1 MKSNSKNRLF
11 EKYKIHPPN
20 KDSESRLLNY
30 NSISGNISLEVKAA
44 SFFQKIQTKP
54 IPSVYYQP
62 TKINKNSKNLTDNNL
77 RPTKYYTSLNK
88 EYFKKDY
95 HMIQPN
101 KQDESITYEDII
113 NRTNINLRP
122 FALNSQS
129 IDDSQSRIS
138 KNNKNNV
145 EDKKYPSNYSYFEY
159 KYTKKKKKEPDPNMK
174 NTISISISHNSENFR
189 NNILINNKFY
199 SSKENNVS
207 NSSLKQNLNRSHII
221 GQINN
226 SPLKNKILESHYY
239 KLQKDKINTLVNSTT
254 IQDSQKK
261 NLFFKHSFNNT
272 ISNNYDNNQSYIPI
286 NINNTFIKS
295 TVPRTPLIYS
305 QFKISS
311 PVKNDKGNINNT
323 VNKIKTERIDNFPSK
338 SEEKMTF
345 KKLIFNNAKNK
356 NLIKYKKKIEKA
368 SNKTPSITQPFKLS
382 IEKMSNSPRTEKT
395 KNFTKSNT
403 STNTNISTN
412 TNSINNTNII
422 NKSNNKVLITIT
434 NFKDKKKDSQ
444 INNNNPNYK
453 SYQMNNSK
461 SKVLVQDHIKTESN
475 MKTKIDSKSPIK
487 DDLNLANIKKKK
499 KSIIQGLKILNTNKI
514 KKANNN
520 NEDYYTN
527 YTNNNKFVEIS
538 ELNSSRNEKK
548 SQKNSNI
555 KKGSLNTEEETDY
568 FKEVSNIMYDHNTEP
583 RNTIQYNTKENKN
596 KKISLSKGRIEQI
609 NEKKNLILKNKN
621 TDSKTIDKNKI
632 KNDFNTISISILNN
646 NTIYNRRFS
655 NDAIHN
661 NSFNFLS
668 QNMKKSNSNS
678 KIQKTNNPK
687 ITKTEQKKNSKL
699 IVKKLNQLEK
709 EKIKNLSNSLNNEKE
724 SPTKKQKEK
733 GQKAQSENTKFE
745 SRSSRVDEIPKK
757 SRIKKKGTEEEWDK
771 YQFMGM
777 RKKTYDPSFRQ
788 KKNNLSKKE
797 KKSNSLNEAFSSTIY
812 VKSSEGLSIPG
823 KNEFGHKKTNQDTLL
838 IERNVNGVLNFNIF
852 GVLDGH
858 GEEGHYA
865 SQFVSRYIFHRIKNH
880 PSIKKQDEPKQIYHK
895 LKENSYKI
903 IANIFLD
910 ADVQIQKEK
919 FDVNRSGT
927 TCVIVIQLEE
937 HIICA
942 NTGDSRAIMVY
953 DQNNDDNLVNS
964 KVFPLS
970 YDCKPDLPNELK
982 RIKACGG
989 MVEKAYDP
997 EIGETGPY
1005 RVWAE
1010 GEDYPGLAMSRSIG
1024 DMDAKKCG
1032 VIPNPQIVEYIID
1045 QYTKYMIVAS
1055 DGIWEFISNEQVM
1068 KFCNKFY
1075 LRNDPVGLCQELSQ
1089 KSISLWEKNDCAID
1103 DITVAVVFF

>member
-1 MKSNSKNRLF
+1 MKDNSKNKIY
-11 EKYKIHPPN
+11 EKYKIYPPI
-20 KDSESRLLNY
+20 KYSESKLLNY
-30 NSISGNISLEVKAA
+30 NSISDNMSVEVKAA

-62 TKINKNSKNLTDNNL
+62 TKTNKNSKSLAENFHL
-77 RPTKYYTSLNK
+77 RPNKYFTSLNK
-88 EYFKKDY
+88 EYFKREEY
-95 HMIQPN
+95 MVQSN
-101 KQDESITYEDII
+101 KQDESVSYEDTI

-138 KNNKNNV
+138 KNKKNNI
-145 EDKKYPSNYSYFEY
+145 EEKKYPSNYSYFEY
-159 KYTKKKKKEPDPNMK
+159 KYTKKKKKEHDPNLK
-174 NTISISISHNSENFR
+174 NTISINISQNSDNFR
-189 NNILINNKFY
+189 NNLLTNNKFY

-254 IQDSQKK
+254 IPDSQKQ

-272 ISNNYDNNQSYIPI
+272 ISNNYDNNQSFIP
-286 NINNTFIKS
+286 INNTFIKS
-295 TVPRTPLIYS
+295 TVPRTPLVFS
-305 QFKISS
+305 QYKIAS
-311 PVKNDKGNINNT
+311 PAKKEQGNNNNT
-323 VNKIKTERIDNFPSK
+323 INKIRTERSENSPSK
-338 SEEKMTF
+338 SEEKITF

-356 NLIKYKKKIEKA
+356 NLIKYKKKIEK
-368 SNKTPSITQPFKLS
+368 SGNKNSSIAQPFKLS
-382 IEKMSNSPRTEKT
+382 IEKIGHSPRTAKA

-403 STNTNISTN
+403 STNSDIK
-412 TNSINNTNII
+412 TNSNTNTNII

-434 NFKDKKKDSQ
+434 NFKEKKKDKQ
-444 INNNNPNYK
+444 INNSNSNK
-453 SYQMNNSK
+453 LGINNSK
-461 SKVLVQDHIKTESN
+461 SKLPVQEHIKTQTNNNKS
-475 MKTKIDSKSPIK
+475 DSKTPIK
-487 DDLNLANIKKKK
+487 EDLNLINIKKKK
-499 KSIIQGLKILNTNKI
+499 KSIIQGLKVLKTNKI
-514 KKANNN
+514 KKAYNN

-527 YTNNNKFVEIS
+527 YSNNNKFIEIS
-538 ELNSSRNEKK
+538 ELNSSRNEDKK
-548 SQKNSNI
+548 SKNNSNT
-555 KKGSLNTEEETDY
+555 KKGNFNTEEVNDN
-568 FKEVSNIMYDHNTEP
+568 FKEVSNIMYEHNTEP
-583 RNTIQYNTKENKN
+583 RKSVQYNTKENNDSKA
-596 KKISLSKGRIEQI
+596 SLSKGRIGQI
-609 NEKKNLILKNKN
+609 NEKKNLMLKNTT
-621 TDSKTIDKNKI
+621 TDSKINEKNKI
-632 KNDFNTISISILNN
+632 KNDFNTISISIFNN
-646 NTIYNRRFS
+646 NNGNYNRRYS
-655 NDAIHN
+655 NDAIFN

-668 QNMKKSNSNS
+668 SQNIKKSNSNS
-678 KIQKTNNPK
+678 KIHKINNPN

-699 IVKKLNQLEK
+699 LVKKLNQLEK
-709 EKIKNLSNSLNNEKE
+709 EKIKKLSNSINLEKE

-733 GQKAQSENTKFE
+733 SQRVQSETSKFE
-745 SRSSRVDEIPKK
+745 SRSSRVNEIPKK
-757 SRIKKKGTEEEWDK
+757 SRSKKKGTEEEWDK
-771 YQFMGM
+771 SQFMGM
-777 RKKTYDPSFRQ
+777 RKKTYDPSLRTQ
-788 KKNNLSKKE
+788 KKNNLSKKV

-823 KNEFGHKKTNQDTLL
+823 KNEFGQKKTNQDTLL
-838 IERNVNGVLNFNIF
+838 IEKNVNGVLNFNIF

-858 GEEGHYA
+858 GEEGHFA
-865 SQFVSRYIFHRIKNH
+865 SQFVSRYIFHKIKNH
-880 PSIKKQDEPKQIYHK
+880 PAIKKQDEPKQIYHK

-903 IANIFLD
+903 IATIFLD

-942 NTGDSRAIMVY
+942 NTGDSRAIMIY

-1045 QYTKYMIVAS
+1045 HYTKYMIVAS

-1103 DITVAVVFF
+1103 DITVVVVFF